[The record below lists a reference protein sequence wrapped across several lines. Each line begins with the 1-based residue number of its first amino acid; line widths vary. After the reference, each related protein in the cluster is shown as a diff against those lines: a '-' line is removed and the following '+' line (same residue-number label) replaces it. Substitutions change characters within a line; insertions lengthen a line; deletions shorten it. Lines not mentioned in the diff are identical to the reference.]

1 MRLTSSHFVGRVG
14 ELGELELAAREAQG
28 RCPTLVLLGGESGV
42 GKTRL
47 VDELERRLSGEML
60 VLRGEAVEQG
70 DSELPYSP
78 LLNALRPLVRGQ
90 DAALAMLPE
99 RTRTQLATLLPGLDA
114 TPPPPD
120 SRDGSGQL
128 RLFEALL
135 ELLNVLSERQSVALV
150 LEDMHWADSSTRM
163 FVSFLAR
170 SLRSERVLLVLTF
183 RTDELHRRH
192 PLRALLAELDRL
204 GRARRIDVEP
214 FDRAELTEALADIL
228 GDAPAEELVAR
239 LYERSEGNAL
249 FTEELL
255 AAGLDGRGA
264 APASLRD
271 AFLLRV
277 ERLSPDAQRAARA
290 IAAGRQLDQATI
302 AEVTGLDGP
311 ALTTALREAVDE
323 QVLVSADDGRLA
335 FRHALLREAVAD
347 DLLPGERGAL
357 HLALARAFE
366 RTWAAEAGDAIDRAG
381 AIASITRR
389 PATSRRRCAQA
400 PRRRSLQHGSTL
412 TPRWPNSVT
421 ARSSCGRGWRTRL
434 RWAQLDHVGLLALA
448 AQAHSLSGNRP
459 RGEHLLESALQE
471 LDPSEGSPALRGDPC
486 APGSLAMGTRPR
498 RRRARRRAAS
508 AGDAERAGR
517 HARAH
522 ALARLA
528 CANARLARALPR
540 RGARRRAGAGGRD
553 HRARQRSPGRAP
565 EHARHGLRRTRTR

>member
-135 ELLNVLSERQSVALV
+135 ELLNALSERQSVALV

-381 AIASITRR
+381 GDRVPLRGGRR
-389 PATSRRRCAQA
+389 PAGGAAREHRGGDRCNAGPRLRRGGRTQRPRDRAVAAGRERVCGAHSSITSDCSLSQ
-400 PRRRSLQHGSTL
+400 PRR
-412 TPRWPNSVT
+412 
-421 ARSSCGRGWRTRL
+421 TRC
-434 RWAQLDHVGLLALA
+434 
-448 AQAHSLSGNRP
+448 SGNRP

-471 LDPSEGSPALRGDPC
+471 LDPSERSPALRGDPC

-522 ALARLA
+522 AA
-528 CANARLARALPR
+528 CSPGLRERSSC
-540 RGARRRAGAGGRD
+540 AGATATRCATAS
-553 HRARQRSPGRAP
+553 RRWRPRPPRKTAKPRQSS
-565 EHARHGLRRTRTR
+565 